1 MSGPQQSLGTGSAPG
16 VELRAPRSLFREGGE
31 GFHVARILVIDDD
44 GDVRTVLR
52 EILEAVGHDVLEAA
66 NGDAGIRLCH
76 EGPVDLVTT
85 NIVMPE
91 KDGLETI
98 KELRHD
104 FPDVRIVAISG
115 YDKGDR
121 LGYLSLA
128 EEYGA
133 QRTFTKPFRRE
144 DIVEAVHDLLTGD
157 GRTEGGQD

>member
-1 MSGPQQSLGTGSAPG
+1 M
-16 VELRAPRSLFREGGE
+16 
-31 GFHVARILVIDDD
+31 ARILVIDDD
-44 GDVRTVLR
+44 DDVRAVLR
-52 EILEAVGHDVLEAA
+52 EILEPLGHDVLEAA
-66 NGDAGIRLCH
+66 DGDAGIRLCR
-76 EGPVDLVTT
+76 EEPVDLVTT

-98 KELRHD
+98 KELRHG

-144 DIVEAVHDLLTGD
+144 DIVEAIQDLLRGD
-157 GRTEGGQD
+157 GRMEDGQG